1 MSRVTYCTNST
12 IAEAWATVQGMP
24 VPVVPDEGPGLILA
38 AKKKIEGLTD
48 EPSLVVAQ
56 IQRPDRPTPPFWNR
70 QVSWRNRQ
78 FLARVG
84 HRYLSVHFLGTS
96 EQKYRTYEDSLK
108 PGLDSWLE
116 LFQEFYDGELI
127 RSSVNRIEF
136 GYVNQFRFAAENF
149 DLSEKFKL
157 NVGVGLESASRG
169 LAGMDLRFQ
178 FREAAGAF
186 MTVQVAVGS
195 DQDELDRLLVTTK
208 VSAEFAAEASLF
220 LDEPERIRA
229 HVHRAKEAA
238 KRVFFEIATASTH
251 SLMGAQYAS
260 N

>member
-1 MSRVTYCTNST
+1 M
-12 IAEAWATVQGMP
+12 
-24 VPVVPDEGPGLILA
+24 
-38 AKKKIEGLTD
+38 
-48 EPSLVVAQ
+48 VAN

-70 QVSWRNRQ
+70 QVSWDQRQ

-96 EQKYRTYEDSLK
+96 DQKYKTYEESLK
-108 PGLDSWLE
+108 PGLDRWLE
-116 LFQEFYDGELI
+116 LFREFYNDELI
-127 RSSVNRIEF
+127 RSSVNRIEY
-136 GYVNQFRFAAENF
+136 GYVNQFRFAAEHF

-157 NVGVGLESASRG
+157 NVGVGLESASKG

-195 DQDELDRLLVTTK
+195 DEDDLDRLLVTTK
-208 VSAEFAAEASLF
+208 VSAEFAVPGPLF
-220 LDEPERIRA
+220 LDEPERIRT

-238 KRVFFEIATASTH
+238 KRVFFEIATDSTH